1 VGGMIQAGAEGRV
14 HTSHLPIR
22 ERRAKVSKKVKFQ
35 ERAHILVIVGL
46 CHPDRRSGGN
56 GASCG
61 FVRLNFCRAFD
72 SFAPALSPIRA
83 SRLSRWRPRGSARN
97 VGEIRVGFRRG
108 DRIASCWGAAA
119 KYSVLGKNSRCWGWG
134 LGGLG
139 VGVKGDLQMGAG

>member
-1 VGGMIQAGAEGRV
+1 MIQAGAEGKV
-14 HTSHLPIR
+14 HTCHLPIR

-83 SRLSRWRPRGSARN
+83 SRLSRSRPRGSARN
-97 VGEIRVGFRRG
+97 AGELGLVFAAAIALLAAGRRG
-108 DRIASCWGAAA
+108 EVQRAGD
-119 KYSVLGKNSRCWGWG
+119 NSRCWGWG
-134 LGGLG
+134 SGRFGGWS
-139 VGVKGDLQMGAG
+139 